1 MLVNLYSDTQT
12 RPSEAMRAA
21 IASAEVGDEQRGEDP
36 TTIELERRVASLLG
50 QEAAVFLP
58 SGTMCN
64 EIAIRAHVRP
74 GGDEVFL
81 GRRAHPIE
89 DEAGGPAMLSG
100 AVLTVLD
107 GDRGTF
113 TGAALDAA
121 VSAHPPHNRY
131 APAPRLRRAD
141 RQPLRRHGLAP
152 GAGGRGARGRPR
164 YELRTH
170 LDGARLLNAV
180 VASGVAAREWAAA
193 FDSAWIDFSKAWE
206 RRSAP
211 VWPAPTTSSRRP
223 GGGSRC
229 SAGPCAN
236 PE

>member
-36 TTIELERRVASLLG
+36 TTIEIERRVASLLG

-113 TGAALDAA
+113 TGAALDA
-121 VSAHPPHNRY
+121 SASGTITR
-131 APAPRLRRAD
+131 APAAWRRASPGFLGSSSIP
-141 RQPLRRHGLAP
+141 RWWRR
-152 GAGGRGARGRPR
+152 
-164 YELRTH
+164 TSWSS
-170 LDGARLLNAV
+170 
-180 VASGVAAREWAAA
+180 AS
-193 FDSAWIDFSKAWE
+193 
-206 RRSAP
+206 
-211 VWPAPTTSSRRP
+211 PAPTISAA
-223 GGGSRC
+223 GSRPRG
-229 SAGPCAN
+229 SAWGPWTSAPCE
-236 PE
+236 P